1 MSIVPLDDE
10 ADRRFINSDPDLAYN
25 AMDSIDAQAALQSHL
40 KFAEKIGLF
49 RNIAGR
55 DIMGVISPGMKQ
67 VMEQAYRLQ
76 QNPQVAVLIEGE
88 TGTGKELLARYIH
101 YGCLARSNP
110 FIAINCAA
118 ISPAMFESELFG
130 YEAGSFT
137 GGLAKGKK
145 GKLDMANGGTLFLDE
160 ISELPLEL
168 QAKLL
173 RVIQEKEYYRVG
185 GLHVVQANVRFITA
199 TNRKIEDWV
208 ANGRFREDL
217 YYRLN
222 LGLLKIPPLRQRQEA
237 ILPLAMFFLTNFQP
251 DKSGQFR
258 ISQEAGELMQG
269 YDWPGNVR
277 QLRNE
282 MERIAMLSDD
292 LLIMP
297 HHLSIKESRGTARP
311 ADRRPVKGSF
321 DLDTLALPPDCLS
334 LEELTNAILKKALE
348 MHGGNRTKTAQY
360 LGISRS
366 ALIYRLKK
374 ME

>member
-1 MSIVPLDDE
+1 
-10 ADRRFINSDPDLAYN
+10 
-25 AMDSIDAQAALQSHL
+25 
-40 KFAEKIGLF
+40 
-49 RNIAGR
+49 
-55 DIMGVISPGMKQ
+55 
-67 VMEQAYRLQ
+67 
-76 QNPQVAVLIEGE
+76 
-88 TGTGKELLARYIH
+88 
-101 YGCLARSNP
+101 
-110 FIAINCAA
+110 
-118 ISPAMFESELFG
+118 MFESELFG

-160 ISELPLEL
+160 ISELPMEL

-185 GLHVVQANVRFITA
+185 GLHVVPANVRFIAA
-199 TNRKIEDWV
+199 TNRKIEDWI
-208 ANGRFREDL
+208 AKGRFREDL

-222 LGLLKIPPLRQRQEA
+222 LGLLKIPPLRQRREA
-237 ILPLAMFFLTNFQP
+237 ILPLAMFFLNNSQP
-251 DKSGQFR
+251 DKCGQFR
-258 ISQEAGELMQG
+258 ISHEAGELMQG
-269 YDWPGNVR
+269 YGWPGNVR

-297 HHLSIKESRGTARP
+297 HHLTIRGTARP
-311 ADRRPVKGSF
+311 ADHMPAKGSF
-321 DLDTLALPPDCLS
+321 DLDTLALPADRLP
-334 LEELTNAILKKALE
+334 LEELTNTILIKALE